1 MFRFGGVQTRNSTLE
16 KVENG
21 VYLEVLHNVPSK
33 FCSLRLRAGSLVAA
47 VLLEEC
53 NGTELPHTPL

>member
-47 VLLEEC
+47 VAR
-53 NGTELPHTPL
+53 GM